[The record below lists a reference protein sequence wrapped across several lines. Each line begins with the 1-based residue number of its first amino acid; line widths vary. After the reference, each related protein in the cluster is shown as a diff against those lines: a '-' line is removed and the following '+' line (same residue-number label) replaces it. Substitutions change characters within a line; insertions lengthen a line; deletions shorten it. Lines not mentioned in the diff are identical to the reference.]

1 MRQLATIRKI
11 SAIDPIPDADKIEVC
26 TVDGWK
32 VVSQKGL
39 YSPGD
44 LVVYCEIDSWIPATV
59 APFLCEHL
67 KAPREYNGV
76 PGERLRTKKMRGQIS
91 QGLLLPLK
99 SQEIRDAFSGEPV
112 VKEGDDVTE
121 VLGIQLWEKPI
132 SAQMA
137 GVIKGSFPSFIPK
150 TDQERV
156 QNLKKHME
164 GWMMEGGLWEVTEKV
179 NGSSMTV
186 YVNGDEQGV
195 CSRNNDLKFSEEN
208 SFWRVAIKYNL
219 IDKIKLTDMNLA
231 FQGELVGEGVQGN
244 KYGFKGLT
252 FLLFDIYDIDRGE
265 YFSPSE
271 RTQMADKFDV
281 TQVPFVAIEPITK
294 SMDWYLDYAEGK
306 SQLNPTVEREGVVF
320 RWLVDRKSFKVINN
334 VFLLKHDE

>member
-32 VVSQKGL
+32 VVAQKGT
-39 YSPGD
+39 YEVGD
-44 LVVYCEIDSWIPATV
+44 LAIYVEIDSWVPQWV

-67 KAPREYNGV
+67 KTPREYNGV
-76 PGERLRTKKMRGQIS
+76 PGERLRTKRMRGQIS

-99 SQEIRDAFSGEPV
+99 SQEIHDASSGELV
-112 VKEGDDVTE
+112 IKEGSDVTE
-121 VLGIQLWEKPI
+121 ALGIQLWEKPI

-164 GWMMEGGLWEVTEKV
+164 GWIMEGGIWEVSEKV
-179 NGSSMTV
+179 DGSSMTV
-186 YVNGDEQGV
+186 YVNGDDEGV
-195 CSRNNDLKFSEEN
+195 CSRNNDLKYSEEN
-208 SFWRVAIKYNL
+208 SFWRVAINYSL
-219 IDKIKLTDMNLA
+219 VDKIKQTGRNLA

-244 KYGFKGLT
+244 KYGYKGLT
-252 FLLFDIYDIDRGE
+252 FLLFDIYDIDKGE

-271 RTQMADKFDV
+271 RSLMAMELDV
-281 TQVPFVAIEPITK
+281 TQVPIVGVEPLTK
-294 SMDWYLDYAEGK
+294 DMDWYLEYAEGP

-320 RWLVDRKSFKVINN
+320 KWMIERKSFKVISNQ
-334 VFLLKHDE
+334 FLLKHDQ